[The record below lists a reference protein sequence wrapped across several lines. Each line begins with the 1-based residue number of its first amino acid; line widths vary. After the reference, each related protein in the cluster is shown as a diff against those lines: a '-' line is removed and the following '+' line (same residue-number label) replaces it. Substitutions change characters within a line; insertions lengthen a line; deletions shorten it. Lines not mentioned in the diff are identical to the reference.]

1 MDNKS
6 QNIDIISWVKIQ
18 YTRDE
23 QGSNEL
29 HNIDVVNC
37 WVRSYPNATFASF
50 RPFSNVAEI
59 CHYVQN
65 DYTFIDRN
73 ILLTTVLSV
82 FGC

>member
-1 MDNKS
+1 MFIQKCDYSSLRTCMCIVFSPNQPVAIIQPTNCSSRRMDNRS

-37 WVRSYPNATFASF
+37 
-50 RPFSNVAEI
+50 
-59 CHYVQN
+59 
-65 DYTFIDRN
+65 
-73 ILLTTVLSV
+73 
-82 FGC
+82 